1 MLHRTSWISQ
11 LVRPHFEEHTM
22 YQQQI
27 NEQFAATTRQ
37 FAETAARV
45 NRLAIENV
53 EQVFGLQIATL
64 EENASATFAFWNQ
77 LTEARDFNGLRDV
90 VPAGVQVA
98 RENTERTIA
107 AGQEIYDRT
116 LKTNEAIAQ
125 ITKGEMEQVAAKAQA
140 QAEKVVKTTAKKAG
154 R

>member
-1 MLHRTSWISQ
+1 
-11 LVRPHFEEHTM
+11 M

-27 NEQFAATTRQ
+27 NEQFAAATRQ
-37 FAETAARV
+37 FAETAARI

-64 EENASATFAFWNQ
+64 EQNASATFAYWNQ
-77 LTEARDFNGLRDV
+77 LTEARDVNGLRDV
-90 VPAGVQVA
+90 VPAGIQVA
-98 RENTERTIA
+98 RENAERAIA

-116 LKTNEAIAQ
+116 LKTNETIAQ
-125 ITKGEMEQVAAKAQA
+125 IAKGEMEQVAAKAQA
-140 QAEKVVKTTAKKAG
+140 QAEKVVKTAAKKAA

>member
-1 MLHRTSWISQ
+1 
-11 LVRPHFEEHTM
+11 M
-22 YQQQI
+22 YQQQF
-27 NEQFAATTRQ
+27 NEQFAAATRQ

-45 NRLAIENV
+45 NRLAIENA
-53 EQVFGLQIATL
+53 EQVFGLQIAAI
-64 EENASATFAFWNQ
+64 EENANATFAFWNQ

-98 RENTERTIA
+98 RENTERAIA

-125 ITKGEMEQVAAKAQA
+125 IAKGEMEQVAAKAQA
-140 QAEKVVKTTAKKAG
+140 EAEKVVKTTAKKA
-154 R
+154 RR

>member
-1 MLHRTSWISQ
+1 
-11 LVRPHFEEHTM
+11 M
-22 YQQQI
+22 YQQQF
-27 NEQFAATTRQ
+27 NEQFAAATRQ

-45 NRLAIENV
+45 NRLAIENA
-53 EQVFGLQIATL
+53 EQVFGLQIAAI
-64 EENASATFAFWNQ
+64 EENANATFAFWNQ

-98 RENTERTIA
+98 RENTERAIA

-140 QAEKVVKTTAKKAG
+140 EAEKVVKTTAKKA
-154 R
+154 RR

>member
-1 MLHRTSWISQ
+1 
-11 LVRPHFEEHTM
+11 M
-22 YQQQI
+22 YQQQF
-27 NEQFAATTRQ
+27 NEQFTAATRQ
-37 FAETAARV
+37 FADTAARI
-45 NRLAIENV
+45 NRLAIENA
-53 EQVFGLQIATL
+53 EQVFGLQIAAI
-64 EENASATFAFWNQ
+64 EENANATFAFWNQ

-98 RENTERTIA
+98 RENTERAIA

>member
-1 MLHRTSWISQ
+1 
-11 LVRPHFEEHTM
+11 M
-22 YQQQI
+22 YQQQF
-27 NEQFAATTRQ
+27 NEQFAAATRQ

-45 NRLAIENV
+45 NRLAIENA
-53 EQVFGLQIATL
+53 EQVFGLQIAAI
-64 EENASATFAFWNQ
+64 EENANATFAFWNQ

-98 RENTERTIA
+98 RENTERAIA

-125 ITKGEMEQVAAKAQA
+125 IAKGEFEQATAKAQA
-140 QAEKVVKTTAKKAG
+140 EAEKVVKTAAKKAT
-154 R
+154 RR

>member
-1 MLHRTSWISQ
+1 
-11 LVRPHFEEHTM
+11 M

-53 EQVFGLQIATL
+53 EQVFGLQIAAL

-98 RENTERTIA
+98 RENTERAIA

-116 LKTNEAIAQ
+116 VKTNEAIAQ
-125 ITKGEMEQVAAKAQA
+125 IAKGEIEQVAAKAQA
-140 QAEKVVKTTAKKAG
+140 EAEKVVKTTAKKA
-154 R
+154 RR

>member
-1 MLHRTSWISQ
+1 
-11 LVRPHFEEHTM
+11 M

-53 EQVFGLQIATL
+53 EQVFSLQIATL

>member
-1 MLHRTSWISQ
+1 
-11 LVRPHFEEHTM
+11 M
-22 YQQQI
+22 YQQQF

-53 EQVFGLQIATL
+53 EQVFGLQIAAL

-98 RENTERTIA
+98 RENTERAIA

-116 LKTNEAIAQ
+116 VKTNEAIAQ
-125 ITKGEMEQVAAKAQA
+125 IAKGEIEQVAAKAQA
-140 QAEKVVKTTAKKAG
+140 EAEKVVKTTAKKA
-154 R
+154 RR

>member
-1 MLHRTSWISQ
+1 
-11 LVRPHFEEHTM
+11 M
-22 YQQQI
+22 YQQQF
-27 NEQFAATTRQ
+27 NEQFAAATRQ

-45 NRLAIENV
+45 NRLAIENA
-53 EQVFGLQIATL
+53 EQVFGLQIAAI
-64 EENASATFAFWNQ
+64 EENANATFAFWNQ

-98 RENTERTIA
+98 RENTERAIA

-125 ITKGEMEQVAAKAQA
+125 IAKGEMEQVAAKAQA
-140 QAEKVVKTTAKKAG
+140 QAEKVVKTAAKKAA

>member
-1 MLHRTSWISQ
+1 
-11 LVRPHFEEHTM
+11 M
-22 YQQQI
+22 YQQQF
-27 NEQFAATTRQ
+27 NEQFAAATRQ
-37 FAETAARV
+37 FAETAARI

-64 EENASATFAFWNQ
+64 EQNASATFAYWNQ
-77 LTEARDFNGLRDV
+77 LTEARDVNGLRDV
-90 VPAGVQVA
+90 VPAGIQVA
-98 RENTERTIA
+98 RENAERAIA

-125 ITKGEMEQVAAKAQA
+125 IAKGEMEQVAAKAQA
-140 QAEKVVKTTAKKAG
+140 EKVVKTAAKKDA